1 MISENVAHRGMV
13 RSGLMMFCQFVG
25 ITLCAAGL
33 DDVCVSFSTQGPDRY
48 SDGSAVLDGECYCLV
63 WSEDGKFEGF
73 TAGGNCADQNDL
85 IVMAAPVASN
95 GRCPEVLFQIPAETA
110 QKLSGGK
117 YAVYLLDTRADASGA
132 VKPSGV
138 RGGVPAMV
146 NGYGEITSGVKIGEA
161 QGYSFPVRSGK
172 DEESGNVASA
182 VASADDGCVQ
192 PKIKSMRVDGD
203 NVYLTVQ
210 NLEGYMRVQN
220 GVDVKAGDSTGAAV
234 KTGGPE
240 PETILVA
247 PRRGKS
253 GFYKVIRNN

>member
-1 MISENVAHRGMV
+1 MV

-146 NGYGEITSGVKIGEA
+146 NGYGEITGGVKIGEA
-161 QGYSFPVRSGK
+161 QGCSFAVDSGADGETGK
-172 DEESGNVASA
+172 VAS
-182 VASADDGCVQ
+182 VVVSADDGCVQ
-192 PKIKSMRVDGD
+192 PKVKSMRVDGD
-203 NVYLTVQ
+203 KVYLTVE
-210 NLEGYMRVQN
+210 NLEG
-220 GVDVKAGDSTGAAV
+220 
-234 KTGGPE
+234 
-240 PETILVA
+240 
-247 PRRGKS
+247 
-253 GFYKVIRNN
+253 

>member
-1 MISENVAHRGMV
+1 MTAKTIGYRGMMCL
-13 RSGLMMFCQFVG
+13 GLIMSCVAAAV
-25 ITLCAAGL
+25 TLRAAGL
-33 DDVCVSFSTQGPDRY
+33 DDVCVSFSTKGPDRY
-48 SDGSAVLDGECYCLV
+48 SDGSIVLNGECYCLV

-220 GVDVKAGDSTGAAV
+220 GIDVKAGDSTGAAV
-234 KTGGPE
+234 KTGGSDT
-240 PETILVA
+240 ETVLVA
-247 PRRGKS
+247 PKRGKS